1 MPKTENEELN
11 EHLENVKKTGSH
23 AKQTDFHDNI
33 DSRNENEKKRS
44 SPIEKPQKGRG
55 LRFLDSV
62 AKNGSFIK
70 KALKATGIGLAVGF
84 GLALLFPPLGIAV
97 MAISAIAGVA
107 AIGGKVAYSYA
118 KAKEE
123 NRNHKEST
131 EPKAEILREIVKELM
146 EEKLS
151 KDKEETQQ
159 QEKKNGSK
167 DDLKKNG
174 ETFTGGTIRKVEDVT
189 ENVIK
194 NERSNNQKLSFD
206 STVNNKEVNNSH
218 EVRKSAIN
226 TNESGLAMFTRPL
239 NSPNPN
245 IKQAATASKP
255 KVQQK
260 ETQSAGKNMGMRRN
274 TL

>member
-1 MPKTENEELN
+1 MHQSENEKLYR
-11 EHLENVKKTGSH
+11 HLENIKRTSSH
-23 AKQTDFHDNI
+23 TKQTDSHENI
-33 DSRNENEKKRS
+33 DFISENANTPS
-44 SPIEKPQKGRG
+44 SQIEKPEKGRG
-55 LRFLDSV
+55 LRFLDSI

-70 KALKATGIGLAVGF
+70 KALKSTGIGLAVGL

-97 MAISAIAGVA
+97 MAISSIAGVA

-118 KAKEE
+118 KSNAESRE
-123 NRNHKEST
+123 NNNS

-151 KDKEETQQ
+151 KNKEETQQ

-167 DDLKKNG
+167 DDLEKNG
-174 ETFTGGTIRKVEDVT
+174 EKFTGSTIRKVEDLT

-206 STVNNKEVNNSH
+206 STVNNREVDNSY

-226 TNESGLAMFTRPL
+226 TNESGLAMFTIPL

-245 IKQAATASKP
+245 IKQAATTSKP
-255 KVQQK
+255 KVQKK
-260 ETQSAGKNMGMRRN
+260 ETQSAGKDMGMRRN

>member
-167 DDLKKNG
+167 DDLKQYN
-174 ETFTGGTIRKVEDVT
+174 ETDNRREAG
-189 ENVIK
+189 
-194 NERSNNQKLSFD
+194 
-206 STVNNKEVNNSH
+206 
-218 EVRKSAIN
+218 KSAIKN
-226 TNESGLAMFTRPL
+226 TNESGLAMFTKPL
-239 NSPNPN
+239 NSPNPDM
-245 IKQAATASKP
+245 KQSAAASKP

-260 ETQSAGKNMGMRRN
+260 ETQSTGKNMGMRRN
-274 TL
+274 TM